1 MGRPTGATA
10 HPRPAPWL
18 TGTGTLAHRQ
28 AERRPSPGAICTES
42 PRHLRDGRGKITTST
57 TSDTADSSRV
67 LHVKDRR
74 RMARDNLARLREQL
88 RVAGRRPDCRD
99 PAGLAQAASPG
110 RRFGARRTE
119 DPALPHHATPPA
131 QPEDPGQYY
140 SRGFPVCVRAAALRD
155 AMLMAAGYMLS
166 PPSGRRLSG
175 GCLEEPGAV
184 VVPAGGG
191 LVASPPQRPAQGG
204 REPGAGEQPG
214 GGLPGQCGEPGGL
227 GDR

>member
-1 MGRPTGATA
+1 MPLCS
-10 HPRPAPWL
+10 PD
-18 TGTGTLAHRQ
+18 GTGTVRAVPYDVRTGRADPRALAAVR
-28 AERRPSPGAICTES
+28 AETARPRLGADIVRLLDMVW
-42 PRHLRDGRGKITTST
+42 P
-57 TSDTADSSRV
+57 
-67 LHVKDRR
+67 
-74 RMARDNLARLREQL
+74 MLREQNV
-88 RVAGRRPDCRD
+88 RTGHNVVVYRAGDGGTMTID
-99 PAGLAQAASPG
+99 AGVEV
-110 RRFGARRTE
+110 FTDFTE
-119 DPALPHHATPPA
+119 RGEVRHISTPSG
-131 QPEDPGQYY
+131 DMYY
-140 SRGFPVCVRAAALRD
+140 SRGFPFCVRAAALRD

>member
-1 MGRPTGATA
+1 MQPAHETSAGSAAGDDMTFEDVQRAAGEWWVITPITGGYKAVIREAEGTPL
-10 HPRPAPWL
+10 PR
-18 TGTGTLAHRQ
+18 
-28 AERRPSPGAICTES
+28 
-42 PRHLRDGRGKITTST
+42 
-57 TSDTADSSRV
+57 
-67 LHVKDRR
+67 
-74 RMARDNLARLREQL
+74 
-88 RVAGRRPDCRD
+88 
-99 PAGLAQAASPG
+99 
-110 RRFGARRTE
+110 
-119 DPALPHHATPPA
+119 
-131 QPEDPGQYY
+131 YY

>member
-1 MGRPTGATA
+1 MEVVRTWTGREADALRQALRMTNEAFASHLGVAVRTVADWRKRPDMI
-10 HPRPAPWL
+10 PRPAMQE
-18 TGTGTLAHRQ
+18 TLDAALERA
-28 AERRPSPGAICTES
+28 AERA
-42 PRHLRDGRGKITTST
+42 K
-57 TSDTADSSRV
+57 
-67 LHVKDRR
+67 
-74 RMARDNLARLREQL
+74 
-88 RVAGRRPDCRD
+88 
-99 PAGLAQAASPG
+99 
-110 RRFGARRTE
+110 
-119 DPALPHHATPPA
+119 
-131 QPEDPGQYY
+131 YY

-166 PPSGRRLSG
+166 SPSGRRLSG